1 MGIHDLLCVRIRPRG
16 LLSDCRRGRTGEQT
30 YWHMGAAAFA
40 VSESASQGT
49 LFQSAD
55 KRQAERLP
63 CRPKRAGR
71 GYVLSAGKTTCRK
84 GGCNGSDQSG
94 KPNAVGIE
102 DEQHPQNRYGD
113 CFKRFDLRITSYQK
127 GCCQATAAFLF
138 REVIKKS

>member
-94 KPNAVGIE
+94 KANAVGTE
-102 DEQHPQNRYGD
+102 DEQSAKRRYGNRI
-113 CFKRFDLRITSYQK
+113 KRAYLPLKLHKK
-127 GCCQATAAFLF
+127 GRCQQTAAFLISG
-138 REVIKKS
+138 VI